1 MSSARDNMDGWVET
15 LQKSKVINGQL
26 IDEDGYEIYFLSV
39 ENDDDD
45 GPNILLTYGGPG
57 LRVYATDNPRDL
69 MFHGYSMD
77 EDYREPVTLPEDVT
91 RVMRGMLHAYA
102 V

>member
-1 MSSARDNMDGWVET
+1 MSSARDNMNGWIET
-15 LQKSKVINGQL
+15 LQGSKVIDGQL
-26 IDEDGYEIYFLSV
+26 IDPDGYEVYFLSV
-39 ENDDDD
+39 ENDED

-57 LRVYATDNPRDL
+57 LRVYATDNPREL

-77 EDYREPVTLPEDVT
+77 EDYRETVTLPEDVT